1 MVHVTAIV
9 TSEIVIF
16 VAIVAQGYI
25 IGIDGDVTG
34 VEKSV
39 AMAAGV
45 VVTGT
50 VPAYKPMI
58 IIDSHNVYIGHEFVA
73 IVTIGIV
80 VITAIFTDII
90 AITYM
95 VLSSP

>member
-1 MVHVTAIV
+1 MVHVATIV
-9 TSEIVIF
+9 ASEVIVF

-34 VEKSV
+34 VEKAA
-39 AMAAGV
+39 AMATGVIVAGAMSAHEPV
-45 VVTGT
+45 IV
-50 VPAYKPMI
+50 
-58 IIDSHNVYIGHEFVA
+58 IDGYNVYVRHQFIA